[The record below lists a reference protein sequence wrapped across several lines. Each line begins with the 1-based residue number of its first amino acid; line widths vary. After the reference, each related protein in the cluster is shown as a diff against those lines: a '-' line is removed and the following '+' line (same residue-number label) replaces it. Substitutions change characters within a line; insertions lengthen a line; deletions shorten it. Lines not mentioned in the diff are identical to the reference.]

1 MFSYS
6 IKNSFQF
13 NGFLR
18 FNFALKDLLIKS
30 EGDLKVKIVARV
42 GEVCTGQTHSGWS
55 SVLIRRPRVHLS
67 FAGPQHKVIDP
78 QLSFTTTVGPNLPTI
93 RVSESQQYLQVVA
106 ELASLASLET
116 AEVRV
121 ETRLVLRNGSEVE
134 AGRVEKLKE
143 PGLGVAAWRHSSSL
157 RAELR
162 DLQLEADQVRGLV
175 VTATYTDSSTA
186 TTSASMFLAVGRARP
201 RLQLSTSTREPRA
214 GSNAVFHVG
223 SNEEVRLL
231 HYVLLSAGRVTET
244 GSLHLGSYNL
254 RTFHLSLNSSM
265 VPLATLLVW
274 ATDNTGNI
282 ITQYINFPV
291 FTNESQVR
299 LTAIRILRPNFIKA

>member
-1 MFSYS
+1 M
-6 IKNSFQF
+6 
-13 NGFLR
+13 R
-18 FNFALKDLLIKS
+18 FNFPLKEILIKS
-30 EGDLKVKIVARV
+30 EGELKVQIVARV
-42 GEVCTGQTHSGWS
+42 GERCTGQIHSGWS
-55 SVLIRRPRVHLS
+55 SLVVRQPRVHLS

-78 QLSFTTTVGPNLPTI
+78 QLSFSTLVL
-93 RVSESQQYLQVVA
+93 A
-106 ELASLASLET
+106 ELDSLESLET
-116 AEVRV
+116 ALVRV
-121 ETRLVLRNGSEVE
+121 ETSLVLRNGSQVKV
-134 AGRVEKLKE
+134 GGVEKLKE

-214 GSNAVFHVG
+214 GSNTVFHVG

-244 GSLHLGSYNL
+244 GSLHLGSYNI
-254 RTFHLSLNSSM
+254 RTFHLTLNSSM
-265 VPLATLLVW
+265 VPLASLVVW
-274 ATDNTGNI
+274 TTDTSGNI
-282 ITQYINFPV
+282 PTQFINIPV
-291 FTNESQVR
+291 YPRQSQVCW
-299 LTAIRILRPNFIKA
+299 ILNKF